1 MTDQELN
8 DRIAFDTE
16 RWTRDGIA
24 ADLIN
29 TRNASTRRYFRM
41 NESPFAQ
48 AAARLQSKIKGTAPG
63 TPINAEPLV
72 IDGTPPAAPLTTP
85 TDVCPTCKNFEWI
98 TGNDGNLRPCPT
110 CGAAE
115 RIAARKVASVDAH
128 SSANGRAADQTFDN
142 FVFSDRLSIREK
154 LSLQQC
160 FEAVKAWADNPDGWI
175 VMHGPPGN
183 GKSHMAAAAYNKL
196 KTRSK
201 PTIFITVPEMLES
214 LIKLFNHATANI
226 EDTTYD
232 ERLSTFKTVPVLIMD
247 DLGAHH
253 DGKGWAQS
261 VLFTILDYRYR
272 NQLPTLITMN
282 ITPDDPRLGERISD
296 RLQDT
301 HDGFSRVYNNTAPT
315 HRRA

>member
-1 MTDQELN
+1 MTDEQL
-8 DRIAFDTE
+8 DQLIASDTE
-16 RWTRDGIA
+16 RWTREGIP
-24 ADLIN
+24 ADLIRS
-29 TRNASTRRYFRM
+29 RNAGTRRYFRE

-48 AAARLQSKIKGTAPG
+48 AAARLASKLNGTAPG
-63 TPINAEPLV
+63 TPIDAKPIV
-72 IDGTPPAAPLTTP
+72 IESTAR
-85 TDVCPTCKNFEWI
+85 DVCSTCAGLEWI
-98 TGNDGNLRPCPT
+98 TNASGDLVACPD
-110 CGAAE
+110 CGAADKF
-115 RIAARKVASVDAH
+115 AARKAASVDAH
-128 SSANGRAADQTFDN
+128 SSANGRAAGQTFAN
-142 FVFSDRLSIREK
+142 FVISNQLGPREQFSLR
-154 LSLQQC
+154 QC
-160 FEAVKAWADNPDGWI
+160 YDAVLKFATSPSGWI

-183 GKSHMAAAAYNKL
+183 GKSHLAAAVYNSL

-214 LIKLFNHATANI
+214 LIKLFNQATANI

-232 ERLSTFKTVPVLIMD
+232 ERLNTFKTVPVLIMD

-282 ITPDDPRLGERISD
+282 ISPDDPRLGERIAD
-296 RLQDT
+296 RLNDT
-301 HDGFSRVYNNTAPT
+301 HDGFSRVYHNQAPT